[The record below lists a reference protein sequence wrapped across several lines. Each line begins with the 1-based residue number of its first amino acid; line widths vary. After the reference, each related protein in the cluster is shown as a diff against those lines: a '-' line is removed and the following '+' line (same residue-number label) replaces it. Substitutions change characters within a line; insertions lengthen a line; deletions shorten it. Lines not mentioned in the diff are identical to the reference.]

1 MLKNIAELL
10 PFLPEFLIPTLAVLG
25 FVLLVVAGRGYW
37 SVFRAHK
44 RDRTPVSSARLAALV
59 TMTVLGAIF
68 LVLCSPQALTQEFY
82 LVAAHTVLMAGI
94 AWALLGLSFLG
105 VTLFLFAIETEED
118 RHATK
123 VFGAWTLVSLLFA
136 VGTFGMSLYRFNEY
150 VHLVA

>member
-1 MLKNIAELL
+1 MLKHIAQLL
-10 PFLPEFLIPTLAVLG
+10 PSLPDFLIPALTVLG
-25 FVLLVVAGRGYW
+25 FILLVIAGRGYW
-37 SVFRAHK
+37 STFRTHT
-44 RDRTPVSSARLAALV
+44 RDHAPVSSARLAGLV
-59 TMTVLGAIF
+59 TMTALGVIF

-82 LVAAHTVLMAGI
+82 LVASHTVLMAGI

-123 VFGAWTLVSLLFA
+123 VFGAWTMVSLLFA

-150 VHLVA
+150 VHLIA